1 MGFYLPAMMWFDL
14 EEKIVVDGRP
24 SASLWFFVV
33 PALQPSFHSGGCF
46 IRIGLFTEF
55 LCILH
60 RLVRPWNRPGLLMIL
75 FESQAITIA
84 YCLVLLDRIQYLFL
98 YLHYLLLVGFCCW
111 DALLFCFEFVVG
123 EPTPC
128 LFSRSLTSSSIRIRS
143 GKDPS
148 L

>member
-14 EEKIVVDGRP
+14 EEEIVVDGRP

-33 PALQPSFHSGGCF
+33 LALQPSLHSGGCF
-46 IRIGLFTEF
+46 TRIGLFTEF

-60 RLVRPWNRPGLLMIL
+60 RLMRPWNRPDLLTIL

-84 YCLVLLDRIQYLFL
+84 CCSVLLDRIQYLFL

-111 DALLFCFEFVVG
+111 GALPFCFGFVVG
-123 EPTPC
+123 EPTLC
-128 LFSRSLTSSSIRIRS
+128 LFLGSFTSSSIQIKS
-143 GKDPS
+143 GKDLS